1 MLPSEAQARYARLLD
16 RGQDVYEK
24 LIAHTRKMLH
34 AQQDE
39 SLIIDA
45 VKLDAEHRVIDTFS
59 LPLLPVVSREESLM
73 LTELLQQVA
82 RWHQTLAD
90 FWQAQNPTSSTEV

>member
-1 MLPSEAQARYARLLD
+1 MLRKAASLPSQAQATYAQLLD

-24 LIAHTRKMLH
+24 LIAHTRRMLH

-45 VKLDAEHRVIDTFS
+45 VKFDAEHRVIDTFS
-59 LPLLPVVSREESLM
+59 LPLFPVVSREESLM
-73 LTELLQQVA
+73 LTELLQQVT
-82 RWHQTLAD
+82 RWHQVVNSLKG
-90 FWQAQNPTSSTEV
+90 